1 MMRIKRPV
9 IQADLEEK
17 ELKDLYQP
25 HDYILEL
32 DGYDLNEPDF
42 TTVQVEKVRL
52 YNCVIRDGIFKDMD
66 LSDADL
72 TDVRFIGCDFSNVNL
87 SQASIYKC

>member
-9 IQADLEEK
+9 IQADIEEK

-32 DGYDLNEPDF
+32 DVF
-42 TTVQVEKVRL
+42 MA
-52 YNCVIRDGIFKDMD
+52 I
-66 LSDADL
+66 
-72 TDVRFIGCDFSNVNL
+72 
-87 SQASIYKC
+87 